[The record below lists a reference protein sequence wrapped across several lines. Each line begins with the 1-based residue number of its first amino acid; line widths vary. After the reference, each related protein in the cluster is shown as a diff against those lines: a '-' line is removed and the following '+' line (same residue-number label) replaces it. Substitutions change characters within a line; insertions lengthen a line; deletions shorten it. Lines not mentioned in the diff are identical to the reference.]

1 MTRRVLLVART
12 GLHADPVGA
21 LQPAVAALAA
31 GGTDAR
37 VAVLDGHGPTVTAA
51 LDDARADRVT
61 DVVLVPAHLPPDRY
75 LVAWL
80 RRVVAHWLRSVED
93 APAVHLAEPLAATGE
108 VAAALAR
115 TATGPTTRL
124 GTAAA
129 PLTVPAWE
137 RVPAHRR
144 HVLAC
149 RGPRC
154 AALGAAEVTAALT
167 GELDAAGLGDDDVL
181 VTATGCL
188 FPCARGPWLVVH
200 PEDTWYGQLDADQVP
215 RIVAEHLVGGRPV
228 EAWRVPRGDPP
239 G

>member
-1 MTRRVLLVART
+1 MSRRVLLVART

-21 LQPAVAALAA
+21 LQPAVSELAA
-31 GGTDAR
+31 AGTDAR

-51 LDDARADRVT
+51 LDEARADGVA

-80 RRVVAHWLRSVED
+80 RRVVAHWLRSVEG

-108 VAAALAR
+108 VAAVLAR
-115 TATGPTTRL
+115 TAAGPTTRL

-144 HVLAC
+144 HVLVC

-154 AALGAAEVTAALT
+154 AVLGAAGVTTALT
-167 GELDAAGLGDDDVL
+167 DELAAAGLGDDDVL
-181 VTATGCL
+181 VTVTGCL
-188 FPCARGPWLVVH
+188 VPCARGPWAVVH
-200 PEDTWYGQLDADQVP
+200 PEDTWYGELDADRV
-215 RIVAEHLVGGRPV
+215 RRVVAEHLVAGRPV
-228 EAWRVPRGDPP
+228 EEWRVPRGDPA